1 MALAF
6 FAIALRA
13 LRAFVVPRTRFE
25 LGSPFV
31 IVLQKYPIYSQRF
44 SLFYFPL
51 IKIITWFYPD
61 GVATAQVS
69 YSSVPGRSNTR
80 LVHAVV
86 ADIPIDRQAG
96 S

>member
-6 FAIALRA
+6 FAVAMRA

-44 SLFYFPL
+44 SLFTLLNQDHY
-51 IKIITWFYPD
+51 
-61 GVATAQVS
+61 
-69 YSSVPGRSNTR
+69 
-80 LVHAVV
+80 LVL
-86 ADIPIDRQAG
+86 